1 MNRRRTRGP
10 RHRSSSVVTL
20 GLAVSVLPIGYLH
33 LASVGVIDPVRHPI
47 SDYVAAPHGSALLAI
62 SFAALIVSAAA
73 LVAGLRRLP
82 GRGMAQALLMS
93 WCLALALAAIFPTNV
108 PGTPADAAALV
119 HRYAA
124 GWLFLSLPWAGWLL
138 ARRCALTPA
147 WRPSAHSL
155 RRLSWL
161 AGAASAALL
170 SCYLV
175 SPGEASPIWC
185 VGLLQRGLLALDIAL
200 IAVAALA
207 VRRAAAEPSPLI
219 TTTRQSA
226 DAYERTVR

>member
-1 MNRRRTRGP
+1 
-10 RHRSSSVVTL
+10 VTAL
-20 GLAVSVLPIGYLH
+20 GLAVAVLPIGYLH
-33 LASVGVIDPVRHPI
+33 LASVGQIDPVRQPI
-47 SDYVAAPHGSALLAI
+47 SDYVAAPHGSALLAV
-62 SFAALIVSAAA
+62 SFIAMIVSAVA

-82 GRGMAQALLMS
+82 GCGIAQGLLVS
-93 WCLALALAAIFPTNV
+93 WCLALAVAAIFPTNM

-155 RRLSWL
+155 RWLSWL
-161 AGAASAALL
+161 AGSASAALL

-175 SPGEASPIWC
+175 SPGEASPVWC

-207 VRRAAAEPSPLI
+207 VRRAAAEPSPLT